1 MLRGVEGLLVVEV
14 SGCAGLVVR
23 RRPAS
28 KPAPADVIDAAI
40 VRFRLLVRCVAVRTR
55 QDPGIRR
62 NLSIEAALC
71 RSHIQTVAALR
82 LNGK

>member
-1 MLRGVEGLLVVEV
+1 
-14 SGCAGLVVR
+14 
-23 RRPAS
+23 
-28 KPAPADVIDAAI
+28 
-40 VRFRLLVRCVAVRTR
+40 VRCVAVRTR